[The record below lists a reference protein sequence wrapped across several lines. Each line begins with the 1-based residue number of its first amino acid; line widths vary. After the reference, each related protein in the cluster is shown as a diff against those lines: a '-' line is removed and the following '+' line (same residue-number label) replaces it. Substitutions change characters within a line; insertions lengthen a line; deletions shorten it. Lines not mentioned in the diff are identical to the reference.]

1 MTPAPK
7 EGYVPSLS
15 LLARQK
21 YDLVIGNNGAE
32 QDPGGATPHFFG
44 ARSIDRVATEF
55 PETRFAIIDVAHD
68 DLAHRPKN
76 VLGLVFTEEQAGY
89 LAGHLAALVLELSP
103 GEEVISSVGG
113 QRVPAVERYIAGYQ
127 AGARR
132 ANPRVTAL
140 NTYTD
145 DFIDPVKGRSVALS
159 QIAKGSR
166 VVFQVASACGL
177 GALEVASERR
187 VWGIG
192 VDVDQS
198 HLGQHILTSAVKRMD
213 VAIFDTIEE
222 LARGTLETGRTS
234 RFSLRNGGVG
244 LGTINAGCLAR
255 SRPSS
260 RTSGP
265 RWSPGRSR
273 SRARSHSALALYRN
287 PDDPVPRDDVRWGV
301 AMLDRCAGKLGGD
314 QLGEH
319 ALEVTSTARRTSS
332 PGSSG
337 RCGSSAASTVAA
349 IVASSSAPPSDHAAG
364 DGENEIPRSAPGSA
378 RDRNRARIARLAWL
392 R

>member
-1 MTPAPK
+1 LVSDRQLRVGLVIEPTGIDNPYYHGAYLGLERAVRELGIRGRVMTPAPK

-32 QDPGGATPHFFG
+32 LAPGGATPHFFG
-44 ARSIDRVATEF
+44 ARAIDRVATEF
-55 PETRFAIIDVAHD
+55 PETRFAVIDVAND

-76 VLGLVFTEEQAGY
+76 VLGLVFSEEQAGY

-113 QRVPAVERYIAGYQ
+113 QRVPAVERYIAGYE

-177 GALEVASERR
+177 GALEAASERR
-187 VWGIG
+187 IWGIG

-213 VAIFDTIEE
+213 VAVFDTIEE

-244 LGTINAGCLAR
+244 LGTINAA
-255 SRPSS
+255 
-260 RTSGP
+260 
-265 RWSPGRSR
+265 
-273 SRARSHSALALYRN
+273 
-287 PDDPVPRDDVRWGV
+287 VPRALKAEIEDVRAEIV
-301 AMLDRCAGKLGGD
+301 AGKIPIAGS
-314 QLGEH
+314 
-319 ALEVTSTARRTSS
+319 VT
-332 PGSSG
+332 
-337 RCGSSAASTVAA
+337 
-349 IVASSSAPPSDHAAG
+349 
-364 DGENEIPRSAPGSA
+364 
-378 RDRNRARIARLAWL
+378 
-392 R
+392 